1 MRDPWGHLERYLLSD
16 RAVRLPYDSGR
27 HYFSCRQITRLD
39 AKSGHQ
45 TQIVTTRTDPDP
57 ASLAQA
63 MFNRW
68 SEENF
73 FRYGRERFCL
83 DGLDSYARAAD
94 DPMRLVPNR
103 AKRAAA
109 AEVKAAKAEIAAAEA
124 EEGRAALRGMK
135 TDADVSAAL
144 AAGRAHLE
152 QMKADARRIP
162 AKVAL
167 GTVHE
172 DAARLDPE
180 RKRIC
185 DAIQISAYN
194 AETTLARMLRPHFAR
209 AEDQA
214 RTLAQ
219 EIYAA
224 SADIEMVGERLV
236 VRIEPLAAPIARGRS
251 PHCARI

>member
-1 MRDPWGHLERYLLSD
+1 MRIAMAATEDAWLTDALGEALLVWSTEPGAGLVSELRRAVKEMRGLLGRDASFTVVFDRGGWSPATFAELGRDGVDICTYRKHPTEHEPLASFAEHEVRDPWGHLERYLLSD

-45 TQIVTTRTDPDP
+45 TQIVTTRADPDL

-83 DGLDSYARAAD
+83 DGLDSYARIAD

-109 AEVKAAKAEIAAAEA
+109 A
-124 EEGRAALRGMK
+124 
-135 TDADVSAAL
+135 
-144 AAGRAHLE
+144 
-152 QMKADARRIP
+152 
-162 AKVAL
+162 
-167 GTVHE
+167 
-172 DAARLDPE
+172 
-180 RKRIC
+180 
-185 DAIQISAYN
+185 
-194 AETTLARMLRPHFAR
+194 
-209 AEDQA
+209 
-214 RTLAQ
+214 
-219 EIYAA
+219 
-224 SADIEMVGERLV
+224 
-236 VRIEPLAAPIARGRS
+236 
-251 PHCARI
+251 